1 MVASLASVS
10 PAPIVS
16 VNPSTGAVGSRFAP
30 HGPKQ
35 VEERVAAAHAAFLEW
50 RRRPVSERAALLARL
65 AGILDE
71 DRERLARMMT
81 EEMGKLLTAARAE
94 AEKCAAACRYYA
106 EHAARHLAPEPVAI
120 EHTEARVEYHP
131 IGILLA
137 VMPWNFPFW
146 QAIRAAAPAL
156 AAGNAVLLKHASNV
170 PRCAVEMESLFALA
184 GFPTGLFATLLI
196 ESKRVADL
204 LADDRIAGATLTGS
218 EGAGSSVASIAGKHI
233 KPTVME
239 LGGSDAFIV
248 MPSADLEAAA
258 ETAVRARTI
267 NNGQSCIA
275 AKRFIVAEAIA
286 EQFQSRFVERVRAL
300 RVGDPMDDR
309 TEVGP
314 LATPSIV
321 DDLERQVRES
331 VAAGARILC
340 GGERLDRPGN
350 WFQPTVLADAPPDS
364 PAAMEELFGPVA
376 ALFRVHGIGEA
387 IELANASRYGLGAA
401 AFTRD
406 RAEAERF
413 AAELESGTV
422 VINGMVAS
430 DPRLPF
436 GGVKKSGYGRELGRE
451 GIRAFV
457 NVKTIRISGLA

>member
-1 MVASLASVS
+1 
-10 PAPIVS
+10 
-16 VNPSTGAVGSRFAP
+16 
-30 HGPKQ
+30 
-35 VEERVAAAHAAFLEW
+35 
-50 RRRPVSERAALLARL
+50 
-65 AGILDE
+65 
-71 DRERLARMMT
+71 
-81 EEMGKLLTAARAE
+81 
-94 AEKCAAACRYYA
+94 
-106 EHAARHLAPEPVAI
+106 
-120 EHTEARVEYHP
+120 
-131 IGILLA
+131 
-137 VMPWNFPFW
+137 
-146 QAIRAAAPAL
+146 
-156 AAGNAVLLKHASNV
+156 
-170 PRCAVEMESLFALA
+170 
-184 GFPTGLFATLLI
+184 
-196 ESKRVADL
+196 
-204 LADDRIAGATLTGS
+204 
-218 EGAGSSVASIAGKHI
+218 
-233 KPTVME
+233 ME

-248 MPSADLEAAA
+248 MPSADLDSAVD
-258 ETAVRARTI
+258 TAVRARTI

-300 RVGDPMDDR
+300 RVGDPMDER

-331 VAAGARILC
+331 VAAGARVLC

-350 WFQPTVLADAPPDS
+350 WFQPTVLADAPLDS

-376 ALFRVHGIGEA
+376 ALFRVRGIDDA
-387 IELANASRYGLGAA
+387 IALANASRYGLGAA

-457 NVKTIRISGLA
+457 NVKTIRISGLS